1 MFFDEIMIQQ
11 NYATIVQDMINLFSE
26 RFSSINVNLFRI
38 FLNQFINLFENLK
51 FERTNLKF

>member
-11 NYATIVQDMINLFSE
+11 NYAAIVQDMINLFSE